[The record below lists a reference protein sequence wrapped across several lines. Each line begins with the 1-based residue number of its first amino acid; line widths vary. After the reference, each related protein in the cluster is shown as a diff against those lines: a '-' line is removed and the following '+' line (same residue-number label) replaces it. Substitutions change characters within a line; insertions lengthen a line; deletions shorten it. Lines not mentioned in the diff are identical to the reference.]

1 MVARG
6 WVAADGAGVD
16 VDDGVLVGEL
26 GVVADA
32 VISTVGTVVDA
43 VSGSG
48 VAVA

>member
-1 MVARG
+1 MVACG
-6 WVAADGAGVD
+6 WVVEDRVGVD

-32 VISTVGTVVDA
+32 VISTVGTVVVA

>member
-1 MVARG
+1 MVVRG
-6 WVAADGAGVD
+6 WVAADGVGVD

-26 GVVADA
+26 GGVTDP